1 MKHLALT
8 AGLILVALAPA
19 HAFQWSSVS
28 MPASVSGGG
37 TSLIAPQWD
46 QLKAGSLIGD
56 YKFGLGSG
64 LVASF
69 SQTPNFG
76 FGSLSSS
83 RFGGFNSFGMTGSS
97 VKFGYDMGAVTP
109 WVGVSQSGFGSSRGF
124 GAFNTR
130 NDPLSPFAS
139 GQATSV
145 GAGVD
150 IAITNNLSL
159 SLSASTTTVNRGFGP

>member
-56 YKFGLGSG
+56 PFEI
-64 LVASF
+64 
-69 SQTPNFG
+69 G
-76 FGSLSSS
+76 FAQHL
-83 RFGGFNSFGMTGSS
+83 RICPRR
-97 VKFGYDMGAVTP
+97 YR
-109 WVGVSQSGFGSSRGF
+109 Q
-124 GAFNTR
+124 
-130 NDPLSPFAS
+130 
-139 GQATSV
+139 
-145 GAGVD
+145 
-150 IAITNNLSL
+150 
-159 SLSASTTTVNRGFGP
+159 